1 MTAFDPLPLRAQFPA
16 LARRL
21 DGEPVVFLDGP
32 GGTQVPQRV
41 IDAYASYFREHNANT
56 HGAFITSA
64 ESDRV
69 IDAAHAAMEDFLGAP
84 PGSVKFGPNMTT
96 LTFMLSRAIGRL
108 LGPGDDIVVTR
119 LDHDANVSP
128 WTLMA
133 ADAGA
138 TVRWVDIDPS
148 DCTLD
153 LASLDAALKGRP
165 RLVAVGMASNAT
177 GTINPVGDIVRRAH
191 EAGAWSFVDAVHYA
205 PHGSI
210 DVQDLETDFLAC
222 SIYKFFGPHLG
233 VLYGRPERLAALS
246 RYQLRPA
253 PDAFEPGTH
262 SHEAMAATI
271 EAVEYLADIGRGVDV
286 VHRQGSGAGR
296 RLDVRAAMAAIQRY
310 ERDLSERLIAGLL
323 AIPGVTIWGITDP
336 QRFDDRTPT
345 VAMRLEGWAPVDL
358 AAELGRRGIFTWDGD
373 FYAVNLVERL
383 GLATSGGLLRIGL
396 VHYNTTAEVDLLLAD
411 LRELAAT
418 GPP

>member
-1 MTAFDPLPLRAQFPA
+1 MTAFDPIPLRAQFPA
-16 LARRL
+16 LTRRL

-56 HGAFITSA
+56 HGAFVTSA

-153 LASLDAALKGRP
+153 LTTLDAALEGRP

-177 GTINPVGDIVRRAH
+177 GTINPVRDIVRRAH
-191 EAGAWSFVDAVHYA
+191 AAGAWTFVDAVHYA
-205 PHGSI
+205 PHGPI
-210 DVQDLETDFLAC
+210 DVEDLETDFLAC

-233 VLYGRPERLAALS
+233 VLYGRPEQLAALAA
-246 RYQLRPA
+246 LPA
-253 PDAFEPGTH
+253 
-262 SHEAMAATI
+262 AA
-271 EAVEYLADIGRGVDV
+271 
-286 VHRQGSGAGR
+286 GAR
-296 RLDVRAAMAAIQRY
+296 R
-310 ERDLSERLIAGLL
+310 
-323 AIPGVTIWGITDP
+323 
-336 QRFDDRTPT
+336 
-345 VAMRLEGWAPVDL
+345 
-358 AAELGRRGIFTWDGD
+358 
-373 FYAVNLVERL
+373 
-383 GLATSGGLLRIGL
+383 LRIG
-396 VHYNTTAEVDLLLAD
+396 HAEPRRDGRHDRSRRVPGRDRSWRRRRASPGVRRD
-411 LRELAAT
+411 GRSAARRPRRDGGHQALRARRSAS
-418 GPP
+418 GSSPGCWPSRA